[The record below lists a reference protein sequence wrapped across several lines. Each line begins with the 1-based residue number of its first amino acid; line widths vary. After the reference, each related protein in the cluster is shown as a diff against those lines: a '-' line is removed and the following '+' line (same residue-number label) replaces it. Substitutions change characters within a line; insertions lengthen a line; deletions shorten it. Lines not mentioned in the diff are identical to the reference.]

1 MAHLGQ
7 QGEAWRRGLD
17 HVPDQPREAASGSS
31 RPRPNVV
38 YLVLDDM
45 GFASTGAFGNDVIRT
60 PNIDLLAH
68 EGLRY
73 SNFHTTAICSATR
86 TSLLTGINH
95 HKAGVASLVDWTAP
109 GAANGLGHVSASCG
123 TTAEMLREHG
133 YATFA
138 VGKWHLSRQQTPAGP
153 YDQWPLGRGFDRF
166 YGFLAGMGDQLH
178 PQLVQDN
185 SYVPQPAEPARGYH
199 LSEDLVDH
207 AIDYVHTQHQAF
219 PKQPFFLYLAFGAT
233 HTPFQAPPAC
243 LERVRGRF
251 HEGWDALRRRWYENE
266 RRLGV
271 IPAQAELTPRNENV
285 PAWNDLTPNEKKLA
299 ERYMETFAAFL
310 EHTDAQVGRLVDF
323 LREQGV
329 LDDTLLV
336 LLSDNGASGEGGR
349 NGQFVSLRHDNGT
362 TSTQVD
368 AAADAYGLAHLD
380 EAGGEFSYV
389 HYNAGWANALN
400 APFPWYKVLT
410 FEGGTKDDLVVRWP
424 RGISDPGAVRNQ
436 YLHVTDVTPTV
447 LDVLGLQKPA
457 FVRGVPQQP
466 FTGVSFASTFTHAD
480 APEVRA
486 EQYYEVLGNRAIY
499 KDGWKAVV
507 NHLSHTPDFSQDR
520 WELYHVATDYSE
532 AHDVAAEFPEKLAEL
547 RAEFLVEAGKN
558 GVFPLL
564 GGIVPYGPEGD
575 ESYAAGT
582 AENEGGTGSA
592 SGAGSVDGAESAA
605 ARPESLSPV
614 ARSEFDHVVRPLFV
628 PKGLPSELSDRPDVD
643 LDHASHEVEARVTL
657 AEDTEGVIVC
667 HGNRFGGF
675 SLFVRGGRLH
685 YVVNSNRVRY
695 YEAVSDRPLPTG
707 AATLGYRFVRDGLG
721 AGPGTHPGIGATVTL
736 LVDGEAAGQV
746 HVERLPGHPLG
757 AVELKANHFTEVSPS
772 YHVPF
777 ELNAPIDHIAL
788 IQLEPPVRFVQVS
801 LAEALEQ
808 D

>member
-1 MAHLGQ
+1 MAHLGHQ
-7 QGEAWRRGLD
+7 DDAWLLGLD
-17 HVPDQPREAASGSS
+17 HEPKQPRGATSGGS

-60 PNIDLLAH
+60 PNIDRLAR

-73 SNFHTTAICSATR
+73 NNFHTTAICSATR
-86 TSLLTGINH
+86 ASLLTGINH
-95 HKAGVASLVDWTAP
+95 HEAGVASLVDWTAP
-109 GAANGLGHVSASCG
+109 GAANGLGHVSDSCG

-153 YDQWPLGRGFDRF
+153 YNQWPLGRGFDRF

-185 SYVPQPAEPARGYH
+185 SYVPQPKEPTEGYH

-207 AIDYVHTQHQAF
+207 AINYLHAQHQAF
-219 PKQPFFLYLAFGAT
+219 PRQPFFLYAAFGAT
-233 HTPFQAPPAC
+233 HTPFQAPPAY
-243 LERVRGRF
+243 LERVHGRF
-251 HEGWDALRRRWYENE
+251 HEGWDVLRRRWFENQK
-266 RRLGV
+266 RLGV
-271 IPAQAELTPRNENV
+271 IPTRAELTPRNENV
-285 PAWNDLTPNEKKLA
+285 PAWDDLTPDERTLA

-310 EHTDAQVGRLVDF
+310 EHTDAQIGRLVDF

-400 APFPWYKVLT
+400 VPFPWYKVLT

-424 RGISDPGAVRNQ
+424 RGIADPGAVRSQ

-447 LDVLGLQKPA
+447 LDALDLQKPTV
-457 FVRGVPQQP
+457 VRGVPQQP
-466 FTGVSFASTFTHAD
+466 FTGVSFVSTFTRAD
-480 APEVRA
+480 APEVHT

-532 AHDVAAEFPEKLAEL
+532 AHDVAAKFPEKLAEL
-547 RAEFLVEAGKN
+547 RAEFLAEAGKN

-564 GGIVPYGPEGD
+564 GGIVPYGPEDDAG
-575 ESYAAGT
+575 YAAD
-582 AENEGGTGSA
+582 NKNDGGSSA
-592 SGAGSVDGAESAA
+592 T
-605 ARPESLSPV
+605 RPEPLSPI
-614 ARSEFDHVVRPLFV
+614 ARSEFDRVVRPFFI
-628 PKGLPSELSDRPDVD
+628 PRGLPPELSDRTDVD
-643 LDHASHEVEARVTL
+643 LDHASHEVEALVTL
-657 AEDTEGVIVC
+657 AEHTEGVIVC

-675 SLFVRGGRLH
+675 SLFVQDGRLH
-685 YVVNSNRVRY
+685 YVVNSNRVHY
-695 YEAVSDRPLPTG
+695 YEAISNQPLPTG
-707 AATLGYRFVRDGLG
+707 PTTLGYRFIRDGLG
-721 AGPGTHPGIGATVTL
+721 AEPGKHPDIGATVTL
-736 LVDGEAAGQV
+736 FVGGEAAGQV
-746 HVERLPGHPLG
+746 HVGRLPGHPLG
-757 AVELKANHFTEVSPS
+757 AVELKANHFTEVSPR

-777 ELNAPIDHIAL
+777 ELNATIERITL
-788 IQLEPPVRFVQVS
+788 IQLEPAARFTQVS
-801 LAEALEQ
+801 LAEALNQ